1 MQVEDLSTTMFDDDH
16 GWAMVYLKNEGIN
29 MLGKSYLTGFE
40 VGEYVEW
47 RRLSRNEN
55 YEETIHV
62 YQGIIIQIRATDM
75 GGRMVYYAEVMENGG
90 KTYWILLSKIR
101 KVETN

>member
-1 MQVEDLSTTMFDDDH
+1 MLAKGHIIKNHSL
-16 GWAMVYLKNEGIN
+16 GWAMVYLKNEGID
-29 MLGKSYLTGFE
+29 MLGKSYLTGFD

-47 RRLSRNEN
+47 RKMVRNEN
-55 YEETIHV
+55 YEEAVSIH
-62 YQGIIIQIRATDM
+62 QGIIMNIKATDM

-90 KTYWILLSKIR
+90 PTYWILLSKIR

>member
-1 MQVEDLSTTMFDDDH
+1 MLVKVHTTMKFSKA
-16 GWAMVYLKNEGIN
+16 WEMIYLQNEGIN
-29 MLGKSYLTGFE
+29 MLGKSYLTGFD

-47 RRLSRNEN
+47 RKMTRDEN
-55 YEETIHV
+55 YEEVISIH
-62 YQGIIIQIRATDM
+62 QGLIVQIKATDM

-101 KVETN
+101 KIETN